1 MINLYRKLALEA
13 REMIDEE
20 RSEEMQKKG
29 KLPNGMYV
37 NTRDTPYVYITDIEI
52 LSKEAEH
59 TIGKKMGKYITLE
72 IKNPD
77 LRELIKKEMHNLW
90 DLSEK
95 VPRAYRAEIYS
106 MGNSLQA
113 LLQEIQRNYEFDN
126 WNN

>member
-1 MINLYRKLALEA
+1 MSKKNIIRLTESALKKV
-13 REMIDEE
+13 I
-20 RSEEMQKKG
+20 SES
-29 KLPNGMYV
+29 V
-37 NTRDTPYVYITDIEI
+37 
-52 LSKEAEH
+52 
-59 TIGKKMGKYITLE
+59 KKMLKEGENNYD
-72 IKNPD
+72 PHYA
-77 LRELIKKEMHNLW
+77 ELIKKEMHNLW

>member
-1 MINLYRKLALEA
+1 MSKKNIIKLTESALKKV
-13 REMIDEE
+13 I
-20 RSEEMQKKG
+20 SES
-29 KLPNGMYV
+29 V
-37 NTRDTPYVYITDIEI
+37 
-52 LSKEAEH
+52 
-59 TIGKKMGKYITLE
+59 KKMLKEGENNYD
-72 IKNPD
+72 PHYA
-77 LRELIKKEMHNLW
+77 ELIKKEMHNLW